1 MSTTK
6 LVKSVYVYNIN
17 KFIILISLKSIRAT
31 LYFLVKIIAWNS
43 KAKYIVK
50 DIVTESWV
58 IILFFQ
64 LHVLHVVDNL
74 TMHFPMFSKLF
85 VGECTC
91 AFELVGWNVTQCFWR
106 KVICITLFCYYF
118 PLKKGLDLTPSDQ
131 GCFMPSLVEIGRADP
146 DRKKECCQFWHLLSS
161 LLDNGMILHWE
172 QIKLLSFKDVL
183 GLV

>member
-6 LVKSVYVYNIN
+6 LVKSVNVYNIN

-64 LHVLHVVDNL
+64 LHVIHVVDNL

-118 PLKKGLDLTPSDQ
+118 PLKKGLALLNKIELLPTKDALCQVWLKLD
-131 GCFMPSLVEIGRADP
+131 ERIRIG
-146 DRKKECCQFWHLLSS
+146 KKNVVNFTIIPPW
-161 LLDNGMILHWE
+161 
-172 QIKLLSFKDVL
+172 
-183 GLV
+183 